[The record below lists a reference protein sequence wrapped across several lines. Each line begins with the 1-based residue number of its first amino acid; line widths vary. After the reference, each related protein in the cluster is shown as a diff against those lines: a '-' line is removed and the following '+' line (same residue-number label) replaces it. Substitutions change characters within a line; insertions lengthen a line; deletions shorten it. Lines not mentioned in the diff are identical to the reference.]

1 MKRQIPRAAW
11 IILALHLSATALLLC
26 FGYGIQKPAVQ
37 KQEFPF
43 TITYTYQGQQQTIS
57 EVYVA
62 EYSPFAKY
70 LGDRPLAWFGYRLD
84 QDRLE
89 SDFIR
94 IAQNDTHAF
103 SINLNL
109 EPGWL
114 LGDGTDPGIPCAPL
128 GLAIRLED
136 GTRITDPGQ
145 LEQLGFR
152 LEGWTYPQPIENRF
166 SFGGISMSSE
176 AVLYTSAI
184 AIISLVLCLIFV
196 KKDRAQM
203 GGNLNKISIAL
214 NLLVIAVAFPFM
226 FIVSTLSEILGD
238 TSALQQLLYLSPAL
252 TVTGVG
258 ASLILRRRGYARPG
272 LLIQLAGPAVFALTV
287 LIGEY

>member
-43 TITYTYQGQQQTIS
+43 TITYTYQGQQTTIS

-62 EYSPFAKY
+62 QYSPFAKY

-103 SINLNL
+103 SIDLNL

-114 LGDGTDPGIPCAPL
+114 MGDLADADCAPS

-136 GTRITDPGQ
+136 GTRITDPEA

-166 SFGGISMSSE
+166 SFGGFSLSSE

-184 AIISLVLCLIFV
+184 AIVSLVLCLIFV

-203 GGNLNKISIAL
+203 GGALNKIGIAL
-214 NLLVIAVAFPFM
+214 ELLVIAVAFPFM
-226 FIVSTLSEILGD
+226 LILSTLSEILGD
-238 TSALQQLLYLSPAL
+238 TSALQQLLYLTPAM

-258 ASLILRRRGYARPG
+258 ASLVLRRRGYALPG
-272 LLIQLAGPAVFALTV
+272 LLMLLIGPILFTLAV
-287 LIGEY
+287 LIGQY

>member
-103 SINLNL
+103 SIDLNL

-114 LGDGTDPGIPCAPL
+114 MGDLADADCAPS

-136 GTRITDPGQ
+136 GTRITDPEA

-184 AIISLVLCLIFV
+184 AIVSLVLCLIFV

-238 TSALQQLLYLSPAL
+238 TSALQQLLYLTPAM

-258 ASLILRRRGYARPG
+258 ASMVLRRRGYALPG

>member
-1 MKRQIPRAAW
+1 MKKQIPRAAW

-43 TITYTYQGQQQTIS
+43 TITYTYRGQQTTIS

-94 IAQNDTHAF
+94 IAQSDTHAF
-103 SINLNL
+103 SIDLNL
-109 EPGWL
+109 DPGWL
-114 LGDGTDPGIPCAPL
+114 MGDGADADCAPS

-145 LEQLGFR
+145 LEALGFR

-184 AIISLVLCLIFV
+184 AIVSLVLCLSFV
-196 KKDRAQM
+196 KKDWTQM
-203 GGNLNKISIAL
+203 GGTLNKIGITL
-214 NLLVIAVAFPFM
+214 NLLLIAVAFPFM
-226 FIVSTLSEILGD
+226 LIVSTLSEILGD
-238 TSALQQLLYLSPAL
+238 TSALQQLLYLTPAM

-258 ASLILRRRGYARPG
+258 ASLVLRRRGYALPG
-272 LLIQLAGPAVFALTV
+272 LLIQFTGPVLFALAV
-287 LIGEY
+287 LIGQY

>member
-62 EYSPFAKY
+62 EYSLFAKY
-70 LGDRPLAWFGYRLD
+70 LGDKPLGWFGYRLD

-103 SINLNL
+103 SIDLNL

-114 LGDGTDPGIPCAPL
+114 MGDLADADCAPS
-128 GLAIRLED
+128 GLAIRLDD
-136 GTRITDPGQ
+136 GTRITDPEA

-166 SFGGISMSSE
+166 SFGGFSLSSE

-184 AIISLVLCLIFV
+184 AIVSLVLCLIFV
-196 KKDRAQM
+196 KKDRQQM
-203 GGNLNKISIAL
+203 GGALNKLGIAL
-214 NLLVIAVAFPFM
+214 ELLVIAVAFPFM
-226 FIVSTLSEILGD
+226 LILSTLSEILGD
-238 TSALQQLLYLSPAL
+238 TSALQQLLYLTPAM

-258 ASLILRRRGYARPG
+258 ASMVLRRRGYALPG
-272 LLIQLAGPAVFALTV
+272 LLILLIGPVLFALAV
-287 LIGEY
+287 LIGQY

>member
-43 TITYTYQGQQQTIS
+43 TITYTYQGQQTTIS

-62 EYSPFAKY
+62 EFSPFAKY
-70 LGDRPLAWFGYRLD
+70 LGDKSLGWFGYRLD

-103 SINLNL
+103 SIDLNL

-114 LGDGTDPGIPCAPL
+114 MGDLADADCAPS

-136 GTRITDPGQ
+136 GTRITDPEA

-166 SFGGISMSSE
+166 SFGGFSLSSE

-203 GGNLNKISIAL
+203 GGALNKIGIAL
-214 NLLVIAVAFPFM
+214 ELLVIAVAFPFM
-226 FIVSTLSEILGD
+226 LILSTLSEILGD
-238 TSALQQLLYLSPAL
+238 TSALQQLLYLTPAM

-258 ASLILRRRGYARPG
+258 ASMVLRRRGYALPG
-272 LLIQLAGPAVFALTV
+272 LLMLLIGPILFALAV
-287 LIGEY
+287 LIGQY

>member
-43 TITYTYQGQQQTIS
+43 TITYTYRGQQQTIS

-103 SINLNL
+103 SIDLNL

-114 LGDGTDPGIPCAPL
+114 MGDLADADCAPS

-136 GTRITDPGQ
+136 GTRITDPEA

-166 SFGGISMSSE
+166 SFGGFSLSSE

-184 AIISLVLCLIFV
+184 AIVSLVLCLIFV

-203 GGNLNKISIAL
+203 GGALNTLGIAL
-214 NLLVIAVAFPFM
+214 ELLVIAVAFPFM
-226 FIVSTLSEILGD
+226 LILSTLSEILGD
-238 TSALQQLLYLSPAL
+238 TSALQQLLYLTPAK

-258 ASLILRRRGYARPG
+258 ASMVLRRRG
-272 LLIQLAGPAVFALTV
+272 
-287 LIGEY
+287 

>member
-103 SINLNL
+103 SIDLNL

-114 LGDGTDPGIPCAPL
+114 MGDLADADCAPS

-136 GTRITDPGQ
+136 GTRITDPEA

-166 SFGGISMSSE
+166 SFGGFSLSSE

-184 AIISLVLCLIFV
+184 AIVSLVLCLIFV

-203 GGNLNKISIAL
+203 GGALNKLGIAL
-214 NLLVIAVAFPFM
+214 ELLVIAVAFPFM
-226 FIVSTLSEILGD
+226 LILSTLSEILGD
-238 TSALQQLLYLSPAL
+238 TSALQQLLYLTPAM

-258 ASLILRRRGYARPG
+258 ASMVLRRRGYALPG
-272 LLIQLAGPAVFALTV
+272 LLILLIGPVLFALAV
-287 LIGEY
+287 LIGQY

>member
-43 TITYTYQGQQQTIS
+43 TITYTYQGQQTTIS

-62 EYSPFAKY
+62 EFSPFAKY
-70 LGDRPLAWFGYRLD
+70 LGDKSLGWFGYRLD

-103 SINLNL
+103 SIDLNL
-109 EPGWL
+109 DPGWL
-114 LGDGTDPGIPCAPL
+114 MGDLADADCAPS

-136 GTRITDPGQ
+136 GTRITDPEA

-166 SFGGISMSSE
+166 SFGGFSLSSE

-184 AIISLVLCLIFV
+184 AIVSLVLCLIFV

-203 GGNLNKISIAL
+203 GGALNKLGIAL
-214 NLLVIAVAFPFM
+214 ELLVIAVAFPFM
-226 FIVSTLSEILGD
+226 LILSTLSEILGD
-238 TSALQQLLYLSPAL
+238 TSALQQLLYLTPAM

-258 ASLILRRRGYARPG
+258 ASMVLRRRGYALPG
-272 LLIQLAGPAVFALTV
+272 LRILLIGPVLFALAGRS
-287 LIGEY
+287 GQY

>member
-43 TITYTYQGQQQTIS
+43 TITYTYQGQQTTIS

-62 EYSPFAKY
+62 EFSPFAKY
-70 LGDRPLAWFGYRLD
+70 LGDKSLGWFGYRLD

-103 SINLNL
+103 SIDLNL

-114 LGDGTDPGIPCAPL
+114 MGDLADADCAPS

-136 GTRITDPGQ
+136 GTRITDPEA

-152 LEGWTYPQPIENRF
+152 LESWTYPQPIENRF
-166 SFGGISMSSE
+166 SFGGFSLSSE

-184 AIISLVLCLIFV
+184 AIVSLVLCLIFV
-196 KKDRAQM
+196 KKDRQQM
-203 GGNLNKISIAL
+203 GGALNKLGIAL
-214 NLLVIAVAFPFM
+214 ELLVIAVAFPFM
-226 FIVSTLSEILGD
+226 LILSTLSEILGD
-238 TSALQQLLYLSPAL
+238 TSALQQLLYLTPAM

-258 ASLILRRRGYARPG
+258 ASMVLRRRGYALPG
-272 LLIQLAGPAVFALTV
+272 LLILLIGPVLFALAV
-287 LIGEY
+287 LIGQY

>member
-103 SINLNL
+103 SIDLNL

-114 LGDGTDPGIPCAPL
+114 MGDLADADCAPS

-136 GTRITDPGQ
+136 GTRITDPEA

-166 SFGGISMSSE
+166 SFGGFSLSSE

-184 AIISLVLCLIFV
+184 AIVSLVLCLIFV

-203 GGNLNKISIAL
+203 GGALNKLGIAL
-214 NLLVIAVAFPFM
+214 ELLVIAVAFPFM
-226 FIVSTLSEILGD
+226 LILSTLSEILGD
-238 TSALQQLLYLSPAL
+238 TSALQQLLYLTPAM

-258 ASLILRRRGYARPG
+258 ASVVLRRRGYALPG
-272 LLIQLAGPAVFALTV
+272 LLMLLVGPVLFALAV
-287 LIGEY
+287 LIGQY

>member
-43 TITYTYQGQQQTIS
+43 TITYTYRGQQQTIS

-103 SINLNL
+103 SIDLNL

-114 LGDGTDPGIPCAPL
+114 MGDLADADCAPS

-136 GTRITDPGQ
+136 GTRITDPEA
-145 LEQLGFR
+145 LEDLGFR
-152 LEGWTYPQPIENRF
+152 LDSWTYPQPIENRF
-166 SFGGISMSSE
+166 SFGGFSLSSE

-184 AIISLVLCLIFV
+184 AIVSLVLCLIFV

-203 GGNLNKISIAL
+203 GGALNKLGIAL
-214 NLLVIAVAFPFM
+214 ELLVIAVAFPFTL
-226 FIVSTLSEILGD
+226 IVSTLSEILGD
-238 TSALQQLLYLSPAL
+238 TSALQQLLYLTPAM

-258 ASLILRRRGYARPG
+258 ASMVLCRRGYALPG
-272 LLIQLAGPAVFALTV
+272 LLIQLVAPAVFALTV

>member
-43 TITYTYQGQQQTIS
+43 TITYTYRGQQQTIS

-103 SINLNL
+103 SIDLNL

-114 LGDGTDPGIPCAPL
+114 MGDLADADCAPS

-136 GTRITDPGQ
+136 GTRITDPDA

-166 SFGGISMSSE
+166 SFGGFSLSSE

-184 AIISLVLCLIFV
+184 AIVSLVLCLIFV
-196 KKDRAQM
+196 KKDRQQM
-203 GGNLNKISIAL
+203 GGALNKLGIAL
-214 NLLVIAVAFPFM
+214 ELLVIAVAFPFM
-226 FIVSTLSEILGD
+226 LILSTLSEILGD
-238 TSALQQLLYLSPAL
+238 TSALQQLLYLTPAM

-258 ASLILRRRGYARPG
+258 ASVVLRCRGYALPG
-272 LLIQLAGPAVFALTV
+272 LLMLLIGPVLFALAV
-287 LIGEY
+287 LIGQY

>member
-43 TITYTYQGQQQTIS
+43 TITYTYQGQQTTIS

-103 SINLNL
+103 SIDLNL

-114 LGDGTDPGIPCAPL
+114 MGDLADADCAPS

-136 GTRITDPGQ
+136 GTRITDPEA

-166 SFGGISMSSE
+166 SFGGFSLSSE

-184 AIISLVLCLIFV
+184 AIVSLVLCLIFV
-196 KKDRAQM
+196 KKDRQQM
-203 GGNLNKISIAL
+203 GGTLNKIGIAL
-214 NLLVIAVAFPFM
+214 NLLVIAVAFPFTL
-226 FIVSTLSEILGD
+226 IVSTLSEILGD
-238 TSALQQLLYLSPAL
+238 TSALQQVLYLTPAM

-258 ASLILRRRGYARPG
+258 ASVVLRRRGYALPG
-272 LLIQLAGPAVFALTV
+272 LLILLIGPVLFTLAV
-287 LIGEY
+287 LIGQY

>member
-43 TITYTYQGQQQTIS
+43 TITYTYQGQQTTIS

-70 LGDRPLAWFGYRLD
+70 FGDRPLAWFGYRLD

-103 SINLNL
+103 SIDLNL

-114 LGDGTDPGIPCAPL
+114 MGDLADADCAPS

-136 GTRITDPGQ
+136 GTRITDPEA

-166 SFGGISMSSE
+166 SFGGFSLSSE

-184 AIISLVLCLIFV
+184 AIVSLVLCLIFV
-196 KKDRAQM
+196 KKDRQQM
-203 GGNLNKISIAL
+203 GGALNKLGIAL
-214 NLLVIAVAFPFM
+214 ELLVIAVAFPFM
-226 FIVSTLSEILGD
+226 LILSTLSEILGD
-238 TSALQQLLYLSPAL
+238 TSALQQLLYLTPAM

-258 ASLILRRRGYARPG
+258 ASMVLRRRGYALPG

>member
-43 TITYTYQGQQQTIS
+43 TITYTYQGQQTTIS

-62 EYSPFAKY
+62 EFSPFAKY
-70 LGDRPLAWFGYRLD
+70 LGDKSLGWFGYRLD

-103 SINLNL
+103 SIDLNL

-114 LGDGTDPGIPCAPL
+114 MGDLADADCAPS

-136 GTRITDPGQ
+136 GTRITDPEA

-166 SFGGISMSSE
+166 SFGGFSLSSE

-203 GGNLNKISIAL
+203 GGALNKIGIAL
-214 NLLVIAVAFPFM
+214 ELLVIAVAFPFM
-226 FIVSTLSEILGD
+226 LILSTLSEILGD
-238 TSALQQLLYLSPAL
+238 TSALQQLLYLTPAM

-258 ASLILRRRGYARPG
+258 ASMVLRRRGYALPG

>member
-1 MKRQIPRAAW
+1 MKKQIPRAAW

-70 LGDRPLAWFGYRLD
+70 LGDRPLAWFGYRLG

-103 SINLNL
+103 SIDLNL
-109 EPGWL
+109 DPGWL
-114 LGDGTDPGIPCAPL
+114 MGDGTQPDIPCVPT
-128 GLAIRLED
+128 GMAIRLDD
-136 GTRITDPGQ
+136 GTRISDPGQ

-166 SFGGISMSSE
+166 SIGGISLSSE
-176 AVLYTSAI
+176 AVLFTSAI
-184 AIISLVLCLIFV
+184 AIVSLVLCLIFV
-196 KKDRAQM
+196 KKDRTQM
-203 GGNLNKISIAL
+203 GGTLNKIGIAL
-214 NLLVIAVAFPFM
+214 NLLLIAVAFPFM
-226 FIVSTLSEILGD
+226 LIVSTLSEILGD
-238 TSALQQLLYLSPAL
+238 TSVLQQLLYLTPAM

-258 ASLILRRRGYARPG
+258 ASMVLRRRGYALPG
-272 LLIQLAGPAVFALTV
+272 LLIQFTGPVLFALAV

>member
-1 MKRQIPRAAW
+1 MKKYIPRAAW
-11 IILALHLSATALLLC
+11 IILVLYLAATAALLV
-26 FGYGIQKPAVQ
+26 FGYGVQKPAVQ

-43 TITYTYQGQQQTIS
+43 TITYTYRGQQQTIS

-103 SINLNL
+103 SIDLNL

-114 LGDGTDPGIPCAPL
+114 MGDLADADCAPS

-136 GTRITDPGQ
+136 GTRITDPEA

-166 SFGGISMSSE
+166 SFGGFSLSSE

-184 AIISLVLCLIFV
+184 AIVSLVLCLIFV

-258 ASLILRRRGYARPG
+258 ASLVLRRRGYALPG

>member
-43 TITYTYQGQQQTIS
+43 TITYTYQGQQTTIS

-62 EYSPFAKY
+62 EFSPFAKY
-70 LGDRPLAWFGYRLD
+70 LGDKSLGWFGYRLD

-103 SINLNL
+103 SIDLNL

-114 LGDGTDPGIPCAPL
+114 MGDLADADCAPS

-136 GTRITDPGQ
+136 GTRITDPEA

-166 SFGGISMSSE
+166 SFGGFSLSSE

-184 AIISLVLCLIFV
+184 AIVSLVLCLIFV
-196 KKDRAQM
+196 KKDRQQM
-203 GGNLNKISIAL
+203 GGALNKLGIAL
-214 NLLVIAVAFPFM
+214 ELLVIAVAFPFM
-226 FIVSTLSEILGD
+226 LILSTLSEILGD
-238 TSALQQLLYLSPAL
+238 TSALQQLLYLTPAM

-258 ASLILRRRGYARPG
+258 ASMVLRRRGYALPG
-272 LLIQLAGPAVFALTV
+272 LLILLIGPVLFALAV
-287 LIGEY
+287 LIGQY

>member
-43 TITYTYQGQQQTIS
+43 TITYTYQGQQTTIS

-62 EYSPFAKY
+62 EFSPFAKY
-70 LGDRPLAWFGYRLD
+70 LGDKSLGWFGYRLD

-114 LGDGTDPGIPCAPL
+114 MGDLADADCAPS

-136 GTRITDPGQ
+136 GTRITDPEA

-166 SFGGISMSSE
+166 SFGGFSLSSE

-184 AIISLVLCLIFV
+184 AIVSLVLCLIFV
-196 KKDRAQM
+196 KKDRQQM
-203 GGNLNKISIAL
+203 GGTLNKIGIAL

-238 TSALQQLLYLSPAL
+238 TSALQQLLYLTPAM

-258 ASLILRRRGYARPG
+258 ASMVLRRRGYALPG
-272 LLIQLAGPAVFALTV
+272 LLMLLIGPVLFALAV
-287 LIGEY
+287 LIGQY

>member
-103 SINLNL
+103 SIDLNL

-114 LGDGTDPGIPCAPL
+114 MGDLADADCAPS

-136 GTRITDPGQ
+136 GTRITDPEA

-166 SFGGISMSSE
+166 SFGGFSLSSE

-184 AIISLVLCLIFV
+184 AIAALVLCLIFV

-203 GGNLNKISIAL
+203 GGALNKLGIAL
-214 NLLVIAVAFPFM
+214 ELLVIAVAFPFM
-226 FIVSTLSEILGD
+226 LILSTLSEILGD
-238 TSALQQLLYLSPAL
+238 TSALQQLLYLTPAM

-258 ASLILRRRGYARPG
+258 ASMVLRRRGYALPG

>member
-103 SINLNL
+103 SIDLNL

-114 LGDGTDPGIPCAPL
+114 MGDRAYADCTCAPT

-136 GTRITDPGQ
+136 GTRITDPEA

-166 SFGGISMSSE
+166 SFGGFSLSSE

-203 GGNLNKISIAL
+203 GGALNKIGIAL
-214 NLLVIAVAFPFM
+214 ELLVIAVAFPFM
-226 FIVSTLSEILGD
+226 LILSTLSEILGD
-238 TSALQQLLYLSPAL
+238 TSALQQLLYLTPAM

-258 ASLILRRRGYARPG
+258 ASMVLRRRGYALPG
-272 LLIQLAGPAVFALTV
+272 LLMLLIGPILFALAV
-287 LIGEY
+287 LIGQY

>member
-26 FGYGIQKPAVQ
+26 FGYGILKPAVQ

-43 TITYTYQGQQQTIS
+43 TITYTYRGQQQTIS

-94 IAQNDTHAF
+94 IAQSDTHAF
-103 SINLNL
+103 SIDLNL

-114 LGDGTDPGIPCAPL
+114 MGDLADADCAPS

-136 GTRITDPGQ
+136 GTRITDPEA

-166 SFGGISMSSE
+166 SFGGFSLSSE

-184 AIISLVLCLIFV
+184 AIVSLVLCLIFV

-203 GGNLNKISIAL
+203 GGALNKLGIAL
-214 NLLVIAVAFPFM
+214 ELLVIAVAFPFM
-226 FIVSTLSEILGD
+226 LILSTLSEILGD
-238 TSALQQLLYLSPAL
+238 TSALQQLLYLTPAM

-258 ASLILRRRGYARPG
+258 ASVVLRRRGYTLPG
-272 LLIQLAGPAVFALTV
+272 LLMLLIGPVLFALAV
-287 LIGEY
+287 LIGQY

>member
-1 MKRQIPRAAW
+1 MKKQIPRAAW

-70 LGDRPLAWFGYRLD
+70 LGDRPLGWFGYRLD

-103 SINLNL
+103 SIDLNL

-114 LGDGTDPGIPCAPL
+114 MGDLADADCAPS

-136 GTRITDPGQ
+136 GTRISDPEA
-145 LEQLGFR
+145 LEDLGFR

-166 SFGGISMSSE
+166 SFGGFSLSSE

-196 KKDRAQM
+196 KKDRQQM
-203 GGNLNKISIAL
+203 GGALNKLGIAL
-214 NLLVIAVAFPFM
+214 ELLVIAVAFPFM
-226 FIVSTLSEILGD
+226 LILSTLSEILGD
-238 TSALQQLLYLSPAL
+238 TSALQQLLYLTPAM

-258 ASLILRRRGYARPG
+258 ASMVLRRRGYALPG
-272 LLIQLAGPAVFALTV
+272 LLMLLVGPVLFALAV
-287 LIGEY
+287 LIGQY

>member
-11 IILALHLSATALLLC
+11 NILALHQSATALLLC

-94 IAQNDTHAF
+94 IAQNDTPAF
-103 SINLNL
+103 SIDLNL

-114 LGDGTDPGIPCAPL
+114 MGALADADCAPS

-136 GTRITDPGQ
+136 GTRITDPEA

-166 SFGGISMSSE
+166 SFGGFSLGSE

-184 AIISLVLCLIFV
+184 AIVSLVLCLIFV

-203 GGNLNKISIAL
+203 GGALNKLGIAL
-214 NLLVIAVAFPFM
+214 ELLVIAVAFPFM
-226 FIVSTLSEILGD
+226 LILSTLSEILGD
-238 TSALQQLLYLSPAL
+238 TSALQQLLYLTPAM

-258 ASLILRRRGYARPG
+258 ASMVLRRRGYALPG
-272 LLIQLAGPAVFALTV
+272 LLMLLIGPVQFALAV
-287 LIGEY
+287 LIGQY

>member
-43 TITYTYQGQQQTIS
+43 TITYTYQGQQTTIS

-70 LGDRPLAWFGYRLD
+70 LGDKSLSWFGYRLD

-103 SINLNL
+103 SIDLNL

-114 LGDGTDPGIPCAPL
+114 MGDLADADCAPS

-136 GTRITDPGQ
+136 GTRITDPEA

-166 SFGGISMSSE
+166 SFGGFSLSSE

-184 AIISLVLCLIFV
+184 AIVSLVLCLIFV

-203 GGNLNKISIAL
+203 GGALNKLGIAL
-214 NLLVIAVAFPFM
+214 ELLVIAVAFPFM
-226 FIVSTLSEILGD
+226 LILSTLSEILGD
-238 TSALQQLLYLSPAL
+238 TSALQQLLYLTPAM

-258 ASLILRRRGYARPG
+258 ASMVLRRRGYALPG
-272 LLIQLAGPAVFALTV
+272 LLIQLIGPAVFALTV

>member
-26 FGYGIQKPAVQ
+26 FGYGVQKPAVQ

-43 TITYTYQGQQQTIS
+43 TITYTYRGQQQTIS

-103 SINLNL
+103 SIDLNL

-114 LGDGTDPGIPCAPL
+114 MGDLADADCAPS

-136 GTRITDPGQ
+136 GTRITDPEA

-166 SFGGISMSSE
+166 SFGGFSLSSE

-184 AIISLVLCLIFV
+184 AIVSLVLCLIFV

-203 GGNLNKISIAL
+203 GGALNKLGIAL
-214 NLLVIAVAFPFM
+214 ELLVIAVAFPFM
-226 FIVSTLSEILGD
+226 LILSTLSEILGD
-238 TSALQQLLYLSPAL
+238 TSALQQLLYLTPAM

-258 ASLILRRRGYARPG
+258 ASMVLRRRGYALPG
-272 LLIQLAGPAVFALTV
+272 LLILLIGPVLFALAV
-287 LIGEY
+287 LIGQY

>member
-43 TITYTYQGQQQTIS
+43 TITYTYQGQQTTIS

-70 LGDRPLAWFGYRLD
+70 LGDRPLGWFGYRLD

-114 LGDGTDPGIPCAPL
+114 MGDDADPGIPCAPT
-128 GLAIRLED
+128 GLAIRLDD

-145 LEQLGFR
+145 LEALGFR

-166 SFGGISMSSE
+166 SFGGFSLSSE

-203 GGNLNKISIAL
+203 GGTLNKIGIAL
-214 NLLVIAVAFPFM
+214 NLLLIAVAFPFM
-226 FIVSTLSEILGD
+226 LIVSTLSEILGD
-238 TSALQQLLYLSPAL
+238 TSAMQQLLYLSPAL

-258 ASLILRRRGYARPG
+258 ASLVLRRRGYALPG
-272 LLIQLAGPAVFALTV
+272 LLIQLVGPAVFALTV

>member
-43 TITYTYQGQQQTIS
+43 TITYTYRGQQQTIS

-70 LGDRPLAWFGYRLD
+70 LGDRPLGWFGYRLD

-103 SINLNL
+103 SIDLNL

-114 LGDGTDPGIPCAPL
+114 MGDLADADCAPT
-128 GLAIRLED
+128 GMAIRLDD

-166 SFGGISMSSE
+166 SFGGFSLSSE

-184 AIISLVLCLIFV
+184 AIVSLVLCLIFV

-203 GGNLNKISIAL
+203 GGALNKLGIAL
-214 NLLVIAVAFPFM
+214 ELLVIAVAFPFM
-226 FIVSTLSEILGD
+226 LILSTLSEILGD
-238 TSALQQLLYLSPAL
+238 TSALQQLLYLTPAM

-258 ASLILRRRGYARPG
+258 ASMVLRRRGYALPG
-272 LLIQLAGPAVFALTV
+272 LLILLIGPVLFALAV
-287 LIGEY
+287 LIGQY

>member
-37 KQEFPF
+37 KQEFP
-43 TITYTYQGQQQTIS
+43 ITYTYQGQQQTIS

-62 EYSPFAKY
+62 EYSRFAKY
-70 LGDRPLAWFGYRLD
+70 LGDRPLAWFGYRLG

-103 SINLNL
+103 SIDLNL

-114 LGDGTDPGIPCAPL
+114 MGDLADADCAPS
-128 GLAIRLED
+128 GLAIRLDD

-166 SFGGISMSSE
+166 SFGGFSLSSE

-184 AIISLVLCLIFV
+184 AIVSLVLCLIFV
-196 KKDRAQM
+196 KKDRQQM
-203 GGNLNKISIAL
+203 GGALNKLVIAL
-214 NLLVIAVAFPFM
+214 ELLVVAVAFPFM
-226 FIVSTLSEILGD
+226 LILSTLSEILGD
-238 TSALQQLLYLSPAL
+238 TSALQQLLYLTPAM

-258 ASLILRRRGYARPG
+258 ASMVLRRRGYALPG
-272 LLIQLAGPAVFALTV
+272 LLMLLIGPILFALAV

>member
-26 FGYGIQKPAVQ
+26 FGYGILKPAVQ

-103 SINLNL
+103 SIDLNL

-114 LGDGTDPGIPCAPL
+114 MGDLADADCAPS
-128 GLAIRLED
+128 GLAIRLDD
-136 GTRITDPGQ
+136 GTRITDPEA
-145 LEQLGFR
+145 LEDLGFR

-166 SFGGISMSSE
+166 SFGGFSLSSE

-203 GGNLNKISIAL
+203 GGALNKIGIAL
-214 NLLVIAVAFPFM
+214 ELLVIAVAFPFM
-226 FIVSTLSEILGD
+226 LILSTLSEILGD
-238 TSALQQLLYLSPAL
+238 TSALPQLLYLTPAM

-258 ASLILRRRGYARPG
+258 ASMVLRRRGYALPG
-272 LLIQLAGPAVFALTV
+272 LLMLLIGPVLFALAV
-287 LIGEY
+287 LIGQY